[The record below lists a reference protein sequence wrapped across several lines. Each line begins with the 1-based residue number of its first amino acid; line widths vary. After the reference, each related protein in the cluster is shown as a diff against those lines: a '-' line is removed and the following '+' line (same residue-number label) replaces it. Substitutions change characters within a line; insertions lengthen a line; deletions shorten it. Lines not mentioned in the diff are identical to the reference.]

1 MNTELWV
8 AVVGGLFSVV
18 VAAVGWV
25 IARQDR
31 SDDRTN
37 ISRDLEILNALNP
50 DSPAYAELE
59 KRITKN
65 IAHLV
70 TEQNYKDFARPFYRR
85 YFWFIAVTALLI
97 GTGLL
102 LGEEWDWRETAQ
114 VINSLLLLPWI
125 ALGVSILWLPIK
137 GLYQLARYIWLKA
150 RLWKLERQHRKMS
163 ARYEAAQS
171 SMREL
176 LLRAARSGMSESD
189 VLALAREYPRDNE
202 DEIAFVEQLEA
213 DIRAVY
219 EQSTDENQ
227 DHAGAVNQG

>member
-37 ISRDLEILNALNP
+37 ISRDLDILNALNP
-50 DSPAYAELE
+50 DNPAYTELE
-59 KRITKN
+59 KRITQN

-102 LGEEWDWRETAQ
+102 LGEEWEWRETVQ
-114 VINSLLLLPWI
+114 VVNVLLILPWI
-125 ALGVSILWLPIK
+125 ALGASLLWLPLK
-137 GLYQLARYIWLKA
+137 GIYQLVRYIWLKA
-150 RLWKLERQHRKMS
+150 RLWKLERQHRQMS
-163 ARYEAAQS
+163 ARHEAARS
-171 SMREL
+171 YMREL
-176 LLRAARSGMSESD
+176 LIHAAQRGLPESE
-189 VLALAREYPRDNE
+189 VLELAREYPRDNE
-202 DEIAFVEQLEA
+202 DEIAFAEQLEA

-219 EQSTDENQ
+219 EQSPDENQ
-227 DHAGAVNQG
+227 DQAGAVSQS